1 MIRADELVHT
11 DINNFLGEANK
22 NFDLNAEK
30 QKMYKKDMD
39 IVADKID
46 ERQQDKPTEKPT

>member
-1 MIRADELVHT
+1 M
-11 DINNFLGEANK
+11 NK

>member
-11 DINNFLGEANK
+11 EINNFLGEANK